1 MAREFA
7 PHPKYGGRLYVP
19 WLGEAPWWGEIRI
32 RFQRLS
38 RLLSWARGWGK

>member
-7 PHPKYGGRLYVP
+7 PHPKDGGRRY
-19 WLGEAPWWGEIRI
+19 APWWGEIRI